1 METTVWKRDL
11 IDLVTLSR
19 LFAKKNDLELS
30 EASSFVTNRISD
42 STLIGAERPIK
53 VYAWT
58 ETSHPWLN
66 KSNGAWMVE
75 SVHKSNWW
83 KSDIMPM
90 AWGGNY
96 RADQIGILRTDAESV
111 FGIVPPSGKT
121 PINELRNAD
130 FLEWKKEES
139 PDLDNMERADIWAA
153 LRERDKTRPS
163 QERLFSLI
171 SRMIETQKLRRFGIF
186 TPKKTVA

>member
-83 KSDIMPM
+83 ESDIMPM

-130 FLEWKKEES
+130 FLEWKKKNPPTWTIWRELIYGLRFAKEIKRDHHRSGYS
-139 PDLDNMERADIWAA
+139 P
-153 LRERDKTRPS
+153 
-163 QERLFSLI
+163 
-171 SRMIETQKLRRFGIF
+171 
-186 TPKKTVA
+186 